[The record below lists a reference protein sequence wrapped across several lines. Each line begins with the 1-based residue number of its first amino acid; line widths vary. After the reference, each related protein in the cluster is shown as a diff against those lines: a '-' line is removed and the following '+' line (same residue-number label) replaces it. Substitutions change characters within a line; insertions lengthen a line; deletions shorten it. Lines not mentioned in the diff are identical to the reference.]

1 MTPWER
7 LMQEAI
13 PVRPAPKP
21 ADEPWTPA
29 EQAQHLA
36 ELEAAIADWHST
48 DQRDTRK
55 RVRHLRVV
63 DDTAA

>member
-1 MTPWER
+1 
-7 LMQEAI
+7 MQEAI

-29 EQAQHLA
+29 EQARHLA
-36 ELEAAIADWHST
+36 ELEAALDGWHST
-48 DQRDTRK
+48 DHRDTRK

-63 DDTAA
+63 DDNAA

>member
-13 PVRPAPKP
+13 PQRPAPKP
-21 ADEPWTPA
+21 PHEPWTPA
-29 EQAQHLA
+29 EQARHLA
-36 ELEAAIADWHST
+36 DLEAAIA
-48 DQRDTRK
+48 TRK
-55 RVRHLRVV
+55 RTRHLRVV

>member
-1 MTPWER
+1 
-7 LMQEAI
+7 MQEAI

-48 DQRDTRK
+48 DRRDIRK
-55 RVRHLRVV
+55 RIRHLRVV

>member
-36 ELEAAIADWHST
+36 ELEAALDGWHF
-48 DQRDTRK
+48 DRRI
-55 RVRHLRVV
+55 RHLRAV

>member
-29 EQAQHLA
+29 EQARHLA
-36 ELEAAIADWHST
+36 ELEAAIAGWHSP
-48 DQRDTRK
+48 DRRDTRK
-55 RVRHLRVV
+55 RVRHLRAVN
-63 DDTAA
+63 DTAA